1 MILQWLNSSIF
12 IYADDNCIV
21 ISIIL
26 SWWWWR
32 GRYVES
38 QWSSTDDMPVFVCS
52 GRVRPFPSDYSKCPS
67 VWAAEGSSPIRPQRH
82 ARPCASSSATGKAVV
97 WCMYACVCVRT
108 RAQTHLLFLRGR
120 AISLHDGLEKNL
132 KGERMCLKAK
142 RRSWNVEIRHVQQEG
157 NLVVPRENIRRK

>member
-1 MILQWLNSSIF
+1 MILQWLHSSIF
-12 IYADDNCIV
+12 IYADDNCIG

-26 SWWWWR
+26 SWWCWR

-52 GRVRPFPSDYSKCPS
+52 VRVRPSSSDYSKCPS

-82 ARPCASSSATGKAVV
+82 ARLCASSSATEKAVV
-97 WCMYACVCVRT
+97 YVCMYACVCAYARSSAPSVPKRS
-108 RAQTHLLFLRGR
+108 RY
-120 AISLHDGLEKNL
+120 DGLKKNL

-142 RRSWNVEIRHVQQEG
+142 RRSWNAEIRHVQQEG